1 MGMTEP
7 DAADLARHH
16 GRLRWFGLPIEI
28 PPLWLAIFVGL
39 GWGLAQAAPIGGF
52 AGPVAS
58 GFGWLLIA
66 AALALAV
73 WAAIAFRRRGTS
85 VIPGETARALVT
97 DGPYRFSRN
106 PIYVA
111 DVLILIGV
119 GFLLGSVWP
128 ILLAPVFMWVI
139 DRRFIRGEEAMLR
152 REFGDVFDA
161 WSQRVR
167 RWM

>member
-1 MGMTEP
+1 MTEK

-16 GRLRWFGLPIEI
+16 DRARVFGVPIEI
-28 PPLWLAIFVGL
+28 PPLWLAAFVGL
-39 GWGLAQAAPIGGF
+39 GWALAEVAPIFEFSG
-52 AGPVAS
+52 AVAR
-58 GFGWLLIA
+58 GLGWAMIVV
-66 AALALAV
+66 ALALAA
-73 WAAIAFRRRGTS
+73 WAALAFRRRDTS

-111 DVLILIGV
+111 DVLILIGA
-119 GFLLGSVWP
+119 GLLLGSIWP
-128 ILLAPVFMWVI
+128 IVLTPAFIWVV

-152 REFGDVFDA
+152 REFSPEFDA

-167 RWM
+167 RWL